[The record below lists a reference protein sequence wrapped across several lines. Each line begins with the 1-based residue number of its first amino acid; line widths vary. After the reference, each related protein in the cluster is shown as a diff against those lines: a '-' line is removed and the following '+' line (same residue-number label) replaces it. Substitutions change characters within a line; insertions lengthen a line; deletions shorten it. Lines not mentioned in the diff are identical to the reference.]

1 MATPAAQPTSL
12 NESSFAASIEYR
24 EQQDAL
30 RGESS
35 SPSGN
40 EAGTAVSTEAKK
52 TEEDDFHPGFRLW
65 CIIMAIA
72 VTMLLAALENT
83 VITVAAPE
91 IVTAL
96 DMGANYIWTTN
107 AFLICRYVPSSLRR
121 SFSSNTPADYNAIP
135 AQLSNPSSAS
145 FAMCSAEDI

>member
-1 MATPAAQPTSL
+1 MATSAVQPTSL
-12 NESSFAASIEYR
+12 SKSSAAAPIEYG
-24 EQQDAL
+24 EQHDVIQD
-30 RGESS
+30 ESS

-40 EAGTAVSTEAKK
+40 EAGTVVSTEAEK
-52 TEEDDFHPGFRLW
+52 TEEDDFHPGFKLW

-96 DMGANYIWTTN
+96 NMGANYIWTTN
-107 AFLICRYVPSSLRR
+107 AFLICRYVPSLLQ
-121 SFSSNTPADYNAIP
+121 A
-135 AQLSNPSSAS
+135 
-145 FAMCSAEDI
+145 